1 MMLDELPPFERDTI
15 LYYRQL
21 VPSEKMAFL
30 EMLYHFEG
38 QGSPIAHRISTG
50 MALHMK
56 PSEIMAYARQHH

>member
-1 MMLDELPPFERDTI
+1 MTLDDLPPFERDTI

-21 VPSEKMAFL
+21 SPTEKMAFL
-30 EMLYHFEG
+30 EMLHHFAG
-38 QGSPIAHRISTG
+38 QCSPIAHRISTG

>member
-21 VPSEKMAFL
+21 SPTEKMAFL
-30 EMLYHFEG
+30 EMLHRFAGEG
-38 QGSPIAHRISTG
+38 TAITRRISTG